1 MTPKKD
7 DSPEVYKQEQFCFN
21 NSGITQR
28 RTGIHLYDRH
38 LHNDFIKKNVISSR
52 IVYSTNQKK
61 NAPRLNIPSVIIQSF
76 L

>member
-38 LHNDFIKKNVISSR
+38 LHNDFIKKTS
-52 IVYSTNQKK
+52 YHQE
-61 NAPRLNIPSVIIQSF
+61 LYIQQIKRRMHQDSIYQV